1 MPTDYQ
7 LDLIE
12 VTPRIRRTMWLGG
25 LGLLAAA
32 GATYFLVDPF
42 YPEGKNA
49 FIAAMLLLG
58 AGILAGL
65 VFYIKA
71 VTVPS
76 VVSIAATQ
84 LAVRRRQHDQPV
96 LRLDYA
102 DIAAYRHQT
111 FNSTEELRLTRH
123 NGEQTTLKVA
133 ANLDLKGEFARMARD
148 FEHQLAQL
156 PAPAAA
162 GPTKPRAVV
171 REKGFLEKPVATAL
185 LLAATVGVGLLG
197 WQVAAGHLTLG
208 QVAGA
213 CAAYLSFG
221 IAWWAARRRRPV
233 P

>member
-7 LDLIE
+7 LNLIE
-12 VTPRIRRTMWLGG
+12 VTPRIRRAMWVGG

-32 GATYFLVDPF
+32 VATYFLVNLF

-49 FIAAMLLLG
+49 LVAAMLLMG

-65 VFYIKA
+65 VLYIKA
-71 VTVPS
+71 ITVPS

-84 LAVRRRQHDQPV
+84 LAVRHLQGDQCV

-111 FNSTEELRLTRH
+111 FNSMEELRLTRH

-133 ANLDLKGEFARMARD
+133 ANLDLQGDFARMVQA
-148 FEHQLAQL
+148 FERQLTQL
-156 PAPAAA
+156 PAAA
-162 GPTKPRAVV
+162 GPTEPRAIV

-185 LLAATVGVGLLG
+185 LLAATAGVGLLG
-197 WQVAAGHLTLG
+197 WQVAVGHLTLG

-213 CAAYLSFG
+213 FAGYIFFVV
-221 IAWWAARRRRPV
+221 AWRAARRRPA

>member
-111 FNSTEELRLTRH
+111 FSSTEELRLTRH

-148 FEHQLAQL
+148 FEWQLNQL
-156 PAPAAA
+156 PAPT
-162 GPTKPRAVV
+162 GPTAPRAIR

-197 WQVAAGHLTLG
+197 WQVAVGHLTLG
-208 QVAGA
+208 QVAGVFV
-213 CAAYLSFG
+213 AYISFG
-221 IAWWAARRRRPV
+221 MAWRATRRPT

>member
-7 LDLIE
+7 LNLIE
-12 VTPRIRRTMWLGG
+12 VTPRIRRTMWVGG

-32 GATYFLVDPF
+32 ISMYFLVNLI

-49 FIAAMLLLG
+49 LIAAMLLMG

-84 LAVRRRQHDQPV
+84 LAVRHQQRDQPV

-111 FNSTEELRLTRH
+111 FNSTEELRLTHH
-123 NGEQTTLKVA
+123 NGERTTLKVA
-133 ANLDLKGEFARMARD
+133 ANLDLKGDFARMVRE
-148 FEHQLAQL
+148 FERQLAQM
-156 PAPAAA
+156 PASASPAA
-162 GPTKPRAVV
+162 PPVVV

-197 WQVAAGHLTLG
+197 WQVAVGHLRLG
-208 QVAGA
+208 QVVGA
-213 CAAYLSFG
+213 FVAYVSFG
-221 IAWWAARRRRPV
+221 AAWRAARRRPT